1 MNSSVTTLLIVGVIM
16 FAMLGILSV
25 VSNIYSLN
33 TIKNKRVGH
42 GQHGNARF
50 ATEKEIRKI
59 YKLVPYE
66 PKKWRESK
74 GDSKMPQGTVVGMRR
89 RRGQLCA
96 VVDPGDV
103 HTMMIGAAG
112 VGKTA
117 CFLYP
122 NLEYACASG
131 MSFLSTD
138 TKGDLARNYGD
149 VCKQYG
155 YNVAVIDLRNPVQ
168 SDTFNM
174 LSMVNKYMDAYQK
187 TNELSDKAKAEKY
200 AKITAKTIIYS
211 GEGDAASYGQ
221 NAFFYDAAEGLLT
234 SVILLVAEYCKPEE
248 RHIISVFKMIQDL
261 LAPSTTDAKSSKKLT
276 QFQVLMTKLP
286 DTHKAKWFAGA
297 ALNTSEQAMQS
308 VLSTALSRLNAFL
321 DSEME
326 QILCFDTAIDAEKF
340 CNTKSALFLIMP
352 EEDNTKYFLI
362 SLIVQQL
369 YREMLA
375 IADETDGKLK
385 NRVMFYLDEIGTI
398 PKIDSAEMMFSAGR
412 SRRISIIAIIQSK
425 AQLEKNYGKE
435 GAEIIWDNC
444 QLTVFG
450 GFAPNSE
457 TAEVMS
463 KNLGEQTIMSGSITQ
478 SKGDGSRSL
487 QMMSRPLM
495 TVDELKTLPRFHF
508 IITKTGCHPMRTKLD
523 LFFNWGIE
531 LKTEYEV
538 EKKEVR
544 KVHYAGKDG
553 LMLEIELRE
562 GRKAAEELT
571 SKASRSATG
580 GQNMTPVKI
589 EKNDTIEDVDQE
601 IAEVEAETEA
611 EEIPD
616 DVLKEKRGEYEVYA
630 IKHKTRPS

>member
-1 MNSSVTTLLIVGVIM
+1 MNSPITMLILIGCGM
-16 FAMLGILSV
+16 FAIIGMLTVLSNV
-25 VSNIYSLN
+25 YSLN
-33 TIKNKRVGH
+33 NIKNKRVGH

-50 ATEKEIRKI
+50 ATEREIKKTYQMVAYQPKQWRKD
-59 YKLVPYE
+59 
-66 PKKWRESK
+66 K
-74 GDSKMPQGTVVGMRR
+74 GTANLPQGTVVGMRKHG
-89 RRGQLCA
+89 GQVYA
-96 VVDPGDV
+96 VVDAGDV
-103 HTMMIGAAG
+103 HTLMIGAAG

-138 TKGDLARNYGD
+138 TKGDLARSYGM

-155 YNVAVIDLRNPVQ
+155 YNVAVIDLRNPMR
-168 SDTFNM
+168 SDSFNM
-174 LSMVNKYMDAYQK
+174 LSMVNKYMDFYQETK
-187 TNELSDKAKAEKY
+187 SLSDKAKAEKY

-211 GEGDAASYGQ
+211 GEGDASSYGQ

-234 SVILLVAEYCKPEE
+234 SVILLVAEYCRPQE

-261 LAPSTTDAKSSKKLT
+261 LAPAPQTGNKKQT
-276 QFQVLMTKLP
+276 QFQLLMQRLP

-326 QILCFDTAIDAEKF
+326 QVLCFDTSVDAEKF
-340 CNTKSALFLIMP
+340 CNTKSAIFLIMP
-352 EEDNTKYFLI
+352 EEDSTKYFLI

-375 IADETDGKLK
+375 VADETGGKLK

-398 PKIDSAEMMFSAGR
+398 PRIDSAEMMFSAGR
-412 SRRISIIAIIQSK
+412 SRRISIVAIIQSL

-435 GAEIIWDNC
+435 GASIIVDNC

-457 TAEVMS
+457 TAETMS
-463 KNLGEQTIMSGSITQ
+463 KNLGEQTILSGSVTQ
-478 SKGDGSRSL
+478 SKNDGSRSL

-495 TVDELKTLPRFHF
+495 TVDELKTLPKFHF
-508 IITKTGCHPMRTKLD
+508 IVAKTGCNPMRTKLE
-523 LFFNWGIE
+523 LFFKWGIQLDE
-531 LKTEYEV
+531 EYEV
-538 EKKEVR
+538 SKHEQRRVS
-544 KVHYAGKDG
+544 YAGKDE
-553 LMLEIELRE
+553 LIEEIEKRE
-562 GRKAAEELT
+562 GKYPFGAERL
-571 SKASRSATG
+571 SAGYPGSRSRSLEG
-580 GQNMTPVKI
+580 SPVLV
-589 EKNDTIEDVDQE
+589 EDME
-601 IAEVEAETEA
+601 
-611 EEIPD
+611 
-616 DVLKEKRGEYEVYA
+616 RGR
-630 IKHKTRPS
+630 IRIHDSKD

>member
-1 MNSSVTTLLIVGVIM
+1 MKGVDILNSSITTLLIVGVIM
-16 FAMLGILSV
+16 FALIGTLTV

-50 ATEKEIRKI
+50 ATEKEIRNI

-66 PKKWRESK
+66 PKKWRASQ
-74 GDSKMPQGTVVGMRR
+74 GDNKLPQGTVVGMRR
-89 RRGQLCA
+89 RNGQLCA

-174 LSMVNKYMDAYQK
+174 LSMVNKYMDAYQNSK
-187 TNELSDKAKAEKY
+187 ELSDKAKAEKY

-261 LAPSTTDAKSSKKLT
+261 LAPSSSDSKSSKKMT

-375 IADETDGKLK
+375 IADESNGKLK

-463 KNLGEQTIMSGSITQ
+463 KNLGEQTILSGSVTQ

-538 EKKEVR
+538 PKKAVREVF
-544 KVHYAGKDG
+544 YAGKDG
-553 LMLEIELRE
+553 LMREIEIRE
-562 GRKAAEELT
+562 GKKDLPENEAA
-571 SKASRSATG
+571 SAKSAAG
-580 GQNMTPVKI
+580 GQNMTPV
-589 EKNDTIEDVDQE
+589 DV
-601 IAEVEAETEA
+601 
-611 EEIPD
+611 EEIIEEEIIEEEP
-616 DVLKEKRGEYEVYA
+616 KKKGAYEVDA
-630 IKHKTRPS
+630 IKQHKARPC

>member
-1 MNSSVTTLLIVGVIM
+1 MNSSITTLLIIGVIM
-16 FAMLGILSV
+16 FALIGTLTV

-50 ATEKEIRKI
+50 ATEKEIRNI

-66 PKKWRESK
+66 PKKWRASQ
-74 GDSKMPQGTVVGMRR
+74 GDNKLPQGTVVGMRR
-89 RRGQLCA
+89 RNGQLCA

-187 TNELSDKAKAEKY
+187 SKELSDKAKAEKY

-261 LAPSTTDAKSSKKLT
+261 LAPSSSDSKSSKKMT

-375 IADETDGKLK
+375 IADESNGKLK

-463 KNLGEQTIMSGSITQ
+463 KNLGEQTILSGSVTQ

-538 EKKEVR
+538 PKKAVREVF
-544 KVHYAGKDG
+544 YAGKDG
-553 LMLEIELRE
+553 LMREIEIRE
-562 GRKAAEELT
+562 GKKELT
-571 SKASRSATG
+571 ETEIASAKSASG
-580 GQNMTPVKI
+580 GQNMTPVYQEI
-589 EKNDTIEDVDQE
+589 VASEEDVIIE
-601 IAEVEAETEA
+601 EVEEI
-611 EEIPD
+611 EEK
-616 DVLKEKRGEYEVYA
+616 KEDYEIDA
-630 IKHKTRPS
+630 IKQHKARPC

>member
-1 MNSSVTTLLIVGVIM
+1 MNSSITTLLIIGVIM
-16 FAMLGILSV
+16 FALIGTLTV

-50 ATEKEIRKI
+50 ATEKEIRSI

-66 PKKWRESK
+66 PKKWRASQGSDK
-74 GDSKMPQGTVVGMRR
+74 LPQGTVVGMRR
-89 RRGQLCA
+89 RNGQLCA

-187 TNELSDKAKAEKY
+187 SKELSDKAKAEKY

-261 LAPSTTDAKSSKKLT
+261 LAPSSSDSKSSKKMT

-375 IADETDGKLK
+375 IADESNGKLK

-463 KNLGEQTIMSGSITQ
+463 KNLGEQTILSGSVTQ

-538 EKKEVR
+538 PKKAVREVF
-544 KVHYAGKDG
+544 YAGKDG
-553 LMLEIELRE
+553 LMREIENRE
-562 GRKAAEELT
+562 GRKEMPET
-571 SKASRSATG
+571 VTASAKSASG
-580 GQNMTPVKI
+580 GQNMTPVYQEIVKS
-589 EKNDTIEDVDQE
+589 EEDVIIE
-601 IAEVEAETEA
+601 EVEEI
-611 EEIPD
+611 EEK
-616 DVLKEKRGEYEVYA
+616 KEDYEIDA
-630 IKHKTRPS
+630 IIKQHKARPS

>member
-1 MNSSVTTLLIVGVIM
+1 MKGVDILNSSITTLLIVGVIM
-16 FAMLGILSV
+16 FALIGTLTV

-50 ATEKEIRKI
+50 ATEKEIRSI
-59 YKLVPYE
+59 YNLVPYE
-66 PKKWRESK
+66 PKKWRASQ
-74 GDSKMPQGTVVGMRR
+74 GDNKLPQGTVVGMRR
-89 RRGQLCA
+89 RNGQLCA

-187 TNELSDKAKAEKY
+187 SKELSDKAKAEKY

-261 LAPSTTDAKSSKKLT
+261 LAPSSSDSKSSKKMT

-340 CNTKSALFLIMP
+340 CKTKSALFLIMP

-375 IADETDGKLK
+375 IADESNGKLK

-463 KNLGEQTIMSGSITQ
+463 KNLGEQTILSGSVTQ

-538 EKKEVR
+538 PKKAVREVF
-544 KVHYAGKDG
+544 YAGKDG
-553 LMLEIELRE
+553 LMREIEIRE
-562 GRKAAEELT
+562 GKKDLPENETASAKSAA
-571 SKASRSATG
+571 G
-580 GQNMTPVKI
+580 GQNMTPV
-589 EKNDTIEDVDQE
+589 DV
-601 IAEVEAETEA
+601 
-611 EEIPD
+611 EEIIEEEIMEEET
-616 DVLKEKRGEYEVYA
+616 KKKGAYEVDA
-630 IKHKTRPS
+630 IKQHKARPC

>member
-1 MNSSVTTLLIVGVIM
+1 M
-16 FAMLGILSV
+16 FALIGTLTV

-50 ATEKEIRKI
+50 ATEKEIRSI

-66 PKKWRESK
+66 PKKWRASQGSDK
-74 GDSKMPQGTVVGMRR
+74 LPQGTVVGMRR
-89 RRGQLCA
+89 RNGQLCA

-187 TNELSDKAKAEKY
+187 SKELSDKAKAEKY

-261 LAPSTTDAKSSKKLT
+261 LAPSSSDSKSSKKMT

-375 IADETDGKLK
+375 IADESNGKLK

-463 KNLGEQTIMSGSITQ
+463 KNLGEQTILSGSVTQ

-538 EKKEVR
+538 PKKAVREVF
-544 KVHYAGKDG
+544 YAGKDG
-553 LMLEIELRE
+553 LMREIENRE
-562 GRKAAEELT
+562 GRKEISETVAT
-571 SKASRSATG
+571 SEKSASG
-580 GQNMTPVKI
+580 GQNMTPVYQEI
-589 EKNDTIEDVDQE
+589 VESEEDVIIE
-601 IAEVEAETEA
+601 EVEEI
-611 EEIPD
+611 EEK
-616 DVLKEKRGEYEVYA
+616 KEDYEIDA
-630 IKHKTRPS
+630 IIKQHKARPS

>member
-1 MNSSVTTLLIVGVIM
+1 MNNSVTMLIIMGAVM
-16 FAMLGILSV
+16 FAVIRILTV

-33 TIKNKRVGH
+33 NIKNKRVGH
-42 GQHGNARF
+42 GQHGNAQF
-50 ATEKEIRKI
+50 ATEKEVKKI
-59 YKLVPYE
+59 YRLVPYE
-66 PKKWRESK
+66 PKRWRNTQGNGEL
-74 GDSKMPQGTVVGMRR
+74 PQGTVVGMRKH
-89 RRGQLCA
+89 GGKLCA

-138 TKGDLARNYGD
+138 TKGDLARNYGN

-174 LSMVNKYMDAYQK
+174 LSMVNKYMDAYRE
-187 TNELSDKAKAEKY
+187 TRELSDKAKAEKY

-211 GEGDAASYGQ
+211 GEGDASSYGQ

-234 SVILLVAEYCKPEE
+234 SVILLVAEYCEPAE

-261 LAPSTTDAKSSKKLT
+261 LAPGNSDPKAKQKMT
-276 QFQVLMTKLP
+276 QFQVLMAKLP

-375 IADETDGKLK
+375 IADETNGKLK

-463 KNLGEQTIMSGSITQ
+463 KNLGEQTILSGSITQ
-478 SKGDGSRSL
+478 SKNDGSRSL

-523 LFFNWGIE
+523 LFFKWGIE
-531 LKTEYEV
+531 LNSEYIV
-538 EKKEVR
+538 EKKEV
-544 KVHYAGKDG
+544 KTVHYAGKDG
-553 LMLEIELRE
+553 LMREIERRE
-562 GRKAAEELT
+562 GIIYRDIPSST
-571 SKASRSATG
+571 ASRRAAG
-580 GQNMTPVKI
+580 GTAHTPI
-589 EKNDTIEDVDQE
+589 TERDVMQQ
-601 IAEVEAETEA
+601 
-611 EEIPD
+611 
-616 DVLKEKRGEYEVYA
+616 LKGGYEVDE
-630 IKHKTRPS
+630 IKHKARSG

>member
-1 MNSSVTTLLIVGVIM
+1 M
-16 FAMLGILSV
+16 FALIGTLTV

-50 ATEKEIRKI
+50 ATEKEIRSI
-59 YKLVPYE
+59 YNLVPYE
-66 PKKWRESK
+66 PRKWRASQ
-74 GDSKMPQGTVVGMRR
+74 GDNKLPQGTVVGMRR
-89 RRGQLCA
+89 RNGQLCA

-187 TNELSDKAKAEKY
+187 SKELSDKAKAEKY

-261 LAPSTTDAKSSKKLT
+261 LAPSSSDSKSSKKMT

-375 IADETDGKLK
+375 IADESNGKLK

-463 KNLGEQTIMSGSITQ
+463 KNLGEQTILSGSVTQ

-538 EKKEVR
+538 PKKAVREVF
-544 KVHYAGKDG
+544 YAGKDG
-553 LMLEIELRE
+553 LMREIEIRE
-562 GRKAAEELT
+562 GKKDLPENETASAKSAA
-571 SKASRSATG
+571 G
-580 GQNMTPVKI
+580 GQNMTPVNI
-589 EKNDTIEDVDQE
+589 
-601 IAEVEAETEA
+601 
-611 EEIPD
+611 EEIIEEEIIEEEP
-616 DVLKEKRGEYEVYA
+616 KKKGAYEVDA
-630 IKHKTRPS
+630 IKQHKARPS

>member
-1 MNSSVTTLLIVGVIM
+1 MNDSVTKLLLLGAAM
-16 FAMLGILSV
+16 FAIIGFLSV
-25 VSNIYSLN
+25 WQNIYSLN
-33 TIKNKRVGH
+33 GIKNKKVGH

-50 ATEKEIRKI
+50 ATEKEIKKI

-66 PKKWRESK
+66 PKKWRRSK
-74 GDSKMPQGTVVGMRR
+74 GDSDLPQGTVVGTRKY
-89 RRGQLCA
+89 GGKLYA

-103 HTMMIGAAG
+103 HTLMIGAAG

-138 TKGDLARNYGD
+138 TKGDLARSYGNI
-149 VCKQYG
+149 CKQYYG
-155 YNVAVIDLRNPVQ
+155 YNVAVIDLRNPIQ
-168 SDTFNM
+168 SDSFNM
-174 LSMVNKYMDAYQK
+174 LSMVNKYMDLYK
-187 TNELSDKAKAEKY
+187 MTRELSDKAKAEKY

-211 GEGDAASYGQ
+211 GEGDASSYGQ

-248 RHIISVFKMIQDL
+248 RHIISVFKLIQDL
-261 LAPSTTDAKSSKKLT
+261 LAPSQNSAAGNKKMT
-276 QFQVLMTKLP
+276 QFQLLMQKLP

-326 QILCFDTAIDAEKF
+326 QILCFDTAIDADKF
-340 CNTKSALFLIMP
+340 CNTKSAIFLIMP

-375 IADETDGKLK
+375 VADETGGKLK

-412 SRRISIIAIIQSK
+412 SRKISIIAIIQSL

-435 GAEIIWDNC
+435 GSSIIIDNC

-463 KNLGEQTIMSGSITQ
+463 KNLGEQTILSGSITQ
-478 SKGDGSRSL
+478 SKNDGSKSL
-487 QMMSRPLM
+487 QMMSRALM
-495 TVDELKTLPRFHF
+495 TVDELKTMPKFHF
-508 IITKTGCHPMRTKLD
+508 IISKTGCNPMRTKLD
-523 LFFNWGIE
+523 LFFKWGIE
-531 LKTEYEV
+531 LDNEYESDKNRIR
-538 EKKEVR
+538 E
-544 KVHYAGKDG
+544 VHYAGKDD
-553 LMLEIELRE
+553 LIAEIERME
-562 GRKAAEELT
+562 GRSSGSFSRYSKRSESGGIGMTSEPIEEMNNPQ
-571 SKASRSATG
+571 RG
-580 GQNMTPVKI
+580 GI
-589 EKNDTIEDVDQE
+589 RVDGQ
-601 IAEVEAETEA
+601 
-611 EEIPD
+611 
-616 DVLKEKRGEYEVYA
+616 
-630 IKHKTRPS
+630 KHYKT

>member
-1 MNSSVTTLLIVGVIM
+1 MKGVDILNSSITTLLIVGVIM
-16 FAMLGILSV
+16 FALIGTLTV

-33 TIKNKRVGH
+33 TIKSKRVGH

-59 YKLVPYE
+59 YSLVPYE
-66 PKKWRESK
+66 PKKWRAAQGGKEL
-74 GDSKMPQGTVVGMRR
+74 PQGTVVGMRR
-89 RRGQLCA
+89 RNGQLCA

-187 TNELSDKAKAEKY
+187 SKELSDKAKAEKY

-261 LAPSTTDAKSSKKLT
+261 LAPSNTDSKSSKKMT

-375 IADETDGKLK
+375 IADESNGKLK

-538 EKKEVR
+538 AKKAVREVF
-544 KVHYAGKDG
+544 YAGKDG
-553 LMLEIELRE
+553 LMQEIERRE
-562 GRKAAEELT
+562 GSKEIPLAETTSSKSAA
-571 SKASRSATG
+571 G
-580 GQNMTPVKI
+580 GQNMTPI
-589 EKNDTIEDVDQE
+589 YRE
-601 IAEVEAETEA
+601 IIDSE
-611 EEIPD
+611 EEI
-616 DVLKEKRGEYEVYA
+616 VEEEIEEKKEDYEIDA
-630 IKHKTRPS
+630 IIKQHKARPS

>member
-1 MNSSVTTLLIVGVIM
+1 MGNPIVLLLIIGTGTFALIGTLTVI
-16 FAMLGILSV
+16 
-25 VSNIYSLN
+25 SNVYSLN
-33 TIKNKRVGH
+33 NIKNKRVGH

-50 ATEKEIRKI
+50 AAEREIKRI
-59 YKLVPYE
+59 YQIVPYHPE
-66 PKKWRESK
+66 AWRQNK
-74 GDSKMPQGTVVGMRR
+74 GVDDLPQGTVVGMRK
-89 RRGQLCA
+89 RGGDVYA
-96 VVDPGDV
+96 VVDAGDV
-103 HTMMIGAAG
+103 HTLMIGAAG

-138 TKGDLARNYGD
+138 TKGDLARSYGL

-155 YNVAVIDLRNPVQ
+155 YSVAVIDLRNPTR
-168 SDTFNM
+168 SDSFNM
-174 LSMVNKYMDAYQK
+174 LSMVNKYMDAYRMSG
-187 TNELSDKAKAEKY
+187 ELSDKAKAEKY

-211 GEGDAASYGQ
+211 GEGDASSYGQ

-261 LAPSTTDAKSSKKLT
+261 MGPAPAPQAGNKKQT
-276 QFQVLMTKLP
+276 QFQLLMQKLP

-326 QILCFDTAIDAEKF
+326 QILCFDTAIDADKF

-352 EEDNTKYFLI
+352 EEDNTKYFLV

-375 IADETDGKLK
+375 IADETGGKLK

-412 SRRISIIAIIQSK
+412 SRRISIIAIIQSL

-435 GAEIIWDNC
+435 GASIIIDNC

-457 TAEVMS
+457 TAETMS
-463 KNLGEQTIMSGSITQ
+463 KNLGEQTTLSGSVTQ
-478 SKGDGSRSL
+478 SKNDGSRSL

-508 IITKTGCHPMRTKLD
+508 IVAKTGCNPMKTKLD
-523 LFFNWGIE
+523 LFFKWGIK
-531 LKTEYEV
+531 LDDKYEA
-538 EKKEVR
+538 EKSEVR
-544 KVHYAGKDG
+544 KVYYAGKDELIQEIEKREG
-553 LMLEIELRE
+553 KTKGSANKMLEGPVHLEEIERGYLRV
-562 GRKAAEELT
+562 RD
-571 SKASRSATG
+571 
-580 GQNMTPVKI
+580 
-589 EKNDTIEDVDQE
+589 EKN
-601 IAEVEAETEA
+601 
-611 EEIPD
+611 
-616 DVLKEKRGEYEVYA
+616 G
-630 IKHKTRPS
+630 

>member
-1 MNSSVTTLLIVGVIM
+1 MNSSITTLLIIGVIM
-16 FAMLGILSV
+16 FALIGTLTV

-50 ATEKEIRKI
+50 ATEKEIRSI

-66 PKKWRESK
+66 PKKWRASQGSDK
-74 GDSKMPQGTVVGMRR
+74 LPQGTVVGMRR
-89 RRGQLCA
+89 RNGQLCA

-187 TNELSDKAKAEKY
+187 SKELSDKAKAEKY

-261 LAPSTTDAKSSKKLT
+261 LAPSSSDSKSSKKMT

-375 IADETDGKLK
+375 IADESNGKLK

-463 KNLGEQTIMSGSITQ
+463 KNLGEQTILSGSVTQ

-531 LKTEYEV
+531 LKTEYEGP
-538 EKKEVR
+538 KKAVREVF
-544 KVHYAGKDG
+544 YAGKDG
-553 LMLEIELRE
+553 LMREIENRE
-562 GRKAAEELT
+562 GRKEMPET
-571 SKASRSATG
+571 VTASAKSASG
-580 GQNMTPVKI
+580 GQNMTPVYQEI
-589 EKNDTIEDVDQE
+589 VESEEDVIIE
-601 IAEVEAETEA
+601 EVEEI
-611 EEIPD
+611 EEK
-616 DVLKEKRGEYEVYA
+616 KEDYEIDA
-630 IKHKTRPS
+630 IIKQHKARPS

>member
-1 MNSSVTTLLIVGVIM
+1 MNNSLTTLIIISVVM
-16 FAMLGILSV
+16 FALIGTLTV

-33 TIKNKRVGH
+33 NIKSKRVGH

-66 PKKWRESK
+66 PKKWRK
-74 GDSKMPQGTVVGMRR
+74 KQGDKSLPQGTVVGMRKQK
-89 RRGQLCA
+89 GKLCA
-96 VVDPGDV
+96 VVDSGDV

-174 LSMVNKYMDAYQK
+174 LSMVNKYMDTYQK
-187 TNELSDKAKAEKY
+187 TKELSDKAKAEKY

-211 GEGDAASYGQ
+211 GEGDASSYGQ

-261 LAPSTTDAKSSKKLT
+261 LAPSNNTSAANKKMT
-276 QFQVLMTKLP
+276 QFQILMTKLP

-340 CNTKSALFLIMP
+340 CNTRSALFLIMP
-352 EEDNTKYFLI
+352 EEDNTKYFLV

-463 KNLGEQTIMSGSITQ
+463 KNLGEQTIMSGSVTQ

-508 IITKTGCHPMRTKLD
+508 IITKTGCHPMKTKLD

-531 LKTEYEV
+531 LKTEYAV
-538 EKKEVR
+538 EKKAVR
-544 KVHYAGKDG
+544 EVHYAGKDG

-562 GRKAAEELT
+562 GRKEMEELS
-571 SKASRSATG
+571 SKASKGASG
-580 GQNMTPVKI
+580 GQNMTPAKEEQQELPEEVDEEMII
-589 EKNDTIEDVDQE
+589 EEKKEDYE
-601 IAEVEAETEA
+601 I
-611 EEIPD
+611 D
-616 DVLKEKRGEYEVYA
+616 A
-630 IKHKTRPS
+630 IIKQHKARPS

>member
-1 MNSSVTTLLIVGVIM
+1 MKGVDILNSSITTLLIVGVIM
-16 FAMLGILSV
+16 FALIGTLTV

-50 ATEKEIRKI
+50 ATEKEIRSI
-59 YKLVPYE
+59 YNLVPYE
-66 PKKWRESK
+66 PRKWRASQ
-74 GDSKMPQGTVVGMRR
+74 GDNKLPQGTVVGMRR
-89 RRGQLCA
+89 RNGQLCA

-187 TNELSDKAKAEKY
+187 SKELSDKAKAEKY

-261 LAPSTTDAKSSKKLT
+261 LAPSSSDSKSSKKMT

-375 IADETDGKLK
+375 IADESNGKLK

-463 KNLGEQTIMSGSITQ
+463 KNLGEQTILSGSVTQ

-538 EKKEVR
+538 PKKAVREVF
-544 KVHYAGKDG
+544 YAGKDG
-553 LMLEIELRE
+553 LMREIEIRE
-562 GRKAAEELT
+562 GKKDLPENETASAKSAA
-571 SKASRSATG
+571 G
-580 GQNMTPVKI
+580 GQNMTPVNI
-589 EKNDTIEDVDQE
+589 
-601 IAEVEAETEA
+601 
-611 EEIPD
+611 EEIIEEEIIEEEP
-616 DVLKEKRGEYEVYA
+616 KKKGAYEVDA
-630 IKHKTRPS
+630 IKQHKARPC

>member
-1 MNSSVTTLLIVGVIM
+1 MKGVDILNSSITTLLIVGVIM
-16 FAMLGILSV
+16 FALIGTLTV

-50 ATEKEIRKI
+50 ATEKEIRNI
-59 YKLVPYE
+59 YNLVPYE
-66 PKKWRESK
+66 PKKWRASQ
-74 GDSKMPQGTVVGMRR
+74 GDNKLPQGTVVGMRR
-89 RRGQLCA
+89 RNGQLCA

-187 TNELSDKAKAEKY
+187 SKELSDKAKAEKY

-261 LAPSTTDAKSSKKLT
+261 LAPSSSDSKSSKKMT

-375 IADETDGKLK
+375 IADESNGKLK

-463 KNLGEQTIMSGSITQ
+463 KNLGEQTILSGSVTQ

-538 EKKEVR
+538 PKKAVREVF
-544 KVHYAGKDG
+544 YAGKDG
-553 LMLEIELRE
+553 LMREIEIRE
-562 GRKAAEELT
+562 GKKDLPENETASAKSAA
-571 SKASRSATG
+571 G
-580 GQNMTPVKI
+580 GQNMTPV
-589 EKNDTIEDVDQE
+589 DV
-601 IAEVEAETEA
+601 
-611 EEIPD
+611 EEIIEEEIIEEEP
-616 DVLKEKRGEYEVYA
+616 KKKGAYEVDA
-630 IKHKTRPS
+630 IKQHKARPC

>member
-1 MNSSVTTLLIVGVIM
+1 MNSSVTTLIIIGVIM
-16 FAMLGILSV
+16 FALIGTLTV

-66 PKKWRESK
+66 PKKWRKSQ
-74 GDSKMPQGTVVGMRR
+74 GDKNLPQGTVVGMRR
-89 RRGQLCA
+89 RKGQLCA

-174 LSMVNKYMDAYQK
+174 LSMVNKYMDAYQESK
-187 TNELSDKAKAEKY
+187 ELSDKAKAEKY

-234 SVILLVAEYCKPEE
+234 SVILLVAEYCRPEE

-261 LAPSTTDAKSSKKLT
+261 LAPSSTDAKTSKKLT

-375 IADETDGKLK
+375 IADESEGKLK

-463 KNLGEQTIMSGSITQ
+463 KNLGEQTILSGSVTQ

-495 TVDELKTLPRFHF
+495 TVDELRTLPRFHF
-508 IITKTGCHPMRTKLD
+508 IITKTGCHPMKTKLD

-531 LKTEYEV
+531 LKTEYVV

-544 KVHYAGKDG
+544 KVYYAGKDG

-562 GRKAAEELT
+562 GRKEMEELS
-571 SKASRSATG
+571 SKASKSASG
-580 GQNMTPVKI
+580 GQNMTPVI
-589 EKNDTIEDVDQE
+589 TEKPTNAEEPKQE
-601 IAEVEAETEA
+601 INETEEII

-616 DVLKEKRGEYEVYA
+616 EILKEKGEYEINA
-630 IKHKTRPS
+630 IKHKARPS

>member
-74 GDSKMPQGTVVGMRR
+74 GDSKLPQGTVVGMRR

-553 LMLEIELRE
+553 LILEIELRE

-580 GQNMTPVKI
+580 GQNMTPVKT
-589 EKNDTIEDVDQE
+589 EKNDITEDIKQE
-601 IAEVEAETEA
+601 ITEIEAETEV

>member
-1 MNSSVTTLLIVGVIM
+1 MKGVDILNSSITTLLIVGVIM
-16 FAMLGILSV
+16 FALIGTLTV

-50 ATEKEIRKI
+50 ATEKEIRNI
-59 YKLVPYE
+59 YNLVPYE
-66 PKKWRESK
+66 PKKWRASQ
-74 GDSKMPQGTVVGMRR
+74 GDNKLPQGTVVGMRR
-89 RRGQLCA
+89 RNGQLCA

-187 TNELSDKAKAEKY
+187 SKELSDKAKAEKY

-261 LAPSTTDAKSSKKLT
+261 LAPSSSDSKSSKKMT

-340 CNTKSALFLIMP
+340 CKTKSALFLIMP

-375 IADETDGKLK
+375 IADESNGKLK

-463 KNLGEQTIMSGSITQ
+463 KNLGEQTILSGSVTQ

-538 EKKEVR
+538 PKKAVREVF
-544 KVHYAGKDG
+544 YAGKDG
-553 LMLEIELRE
+553 LMREIEIRE
-562 GRKAAEELT
+562 GKKDLPENETASAKSAA
-571 SKASRSATG
+571 G
-580 GQNMTPVKI
+580 GQNMTPV
-589 EKNDTIEDVDQE
+589 DV
-601 IAEVEAETEA
+601 
-611 EEIPD
+611 EEIIEEEIMEEET
-616 DVLKEKRGEYEVYA
+616 KKKGAYEVDA
-630 IKHKTRPS
+630 IKQHKARPC